1 MNKQKHLGINKSGD
15 FIAFGGIDKEISIW
29 NLSGKKISSLSSNI
43 STGGN
48 RLVISG
54 NGKFIATSDFEYG
67 IEKKSTLNEI
77 IWTRNDLLDGG
88 SLTLLYEKWLF
99 SAFDYLNSSI
109 ISFDTG
115 QTIFEFVEKVKHVY
129 EFENHLVLV
138 ETYENVSLFDC
149 NNLCFLGL
157 KIEKET
163 FAILN
168 VSITSSCFL
177 ISYSGGIVCTYDK
190 ITFKIINRFKFE
202 ENYHLLS
209 STYIPEIDLFF
220 GLIWNYM
227 DGGEKILVSFS
238 PNLAGKKEINSFDYN
253 NNHYFLFD
261 GNYFVDT
268 RGEMRNTIDGSI
280 KLNFW

>member
-253 NNHYFLFD
+253 NNHKFLFD